1 MATEVN
7 DIKSGIDALAA
18 PAPPPGEQYQIAAY
32 ADRKAIREVMERFKA
47 GLRVKDATE
56 YEYAALAHVAL
67 KYDLD
72 PFNGEAWIIAGH
84 GVAMGIKGLRK
95 LANRQARERGIR
107 WWTEFHD
114 VRNNEEAER
123 YGIPTNGVAV
133 AKICVLRRSDLIEAY
148 VETLRSIREIAGEI
162 PFEQLQ
168 AILGRPPVFTG
179 VGYVL
184 QGEKS
189 KMPYG
194 QLAMK
199 RAETHAI
206 RQAFDVEYRVEEL
219 EPDIDITVERPQLAI
234 VEDDKPDATE
244 GELIEDAPET
254 LRETAARI
262 SASLYGSDD
271 DDTDLA
277 PPGRP
282 ASIVAQARPSPSIVT
297 QAEPSRRPASSR
309 QAPPVEGEVVG
320 EGKPEPKPH
329 WIDNPKART
338 KFWAYTKN
346 LGLTEEQVYEALGVK
361 SIHAFDG
368 TMQQAKDKLDTYAD
382 ALHNAPPDEPKPSGK
397 PTAPKPSAPP
407 PWAEWHDEPL
417 FPDQPEDIPA

>member
-1 MATEVN
+1 MAT

-32 ADRKAIREVMERFKA
+32 ADRTAIREAMERFKA

-72 PFNGEAWIIAGH
+72 PFNGDAWIIPGH
-84 GVAMGIKGLRK
+84 GVALGIKGLRK
-95 LANRQARERGIR
+95 LANRQSRERGIR

-133 AKICVLRRSDLIEAY
+133 AKLCVLRRSDLIEAY
-148 VETLRSIREIAGEI
+148 VETLRSIREIAGDI

-168 AILGRPPVFTG
+168 AIIGTPPIFTG

-206 RQAFDVEYRVEEL
+206 RQAFDVEYRVEEN
-219 EPDIDITVERPQLAI
+219 EPDTDITVERPQLAI
-234 VEDDKPDATE
+234 EPDATE
-244 GELIEDAPET
+244 GELIEDAPEM

-271 DDTDLA
+271 DTDLA
-277 PPGRP
+277 PPSP
-282 ASIVAQARPSPSIVT
+282 SIVTQGPPSPSIVTQGPPSPSIVTQGPPSPSIVT
-297 QAEPSRRPASSR
+297 QAR
-309 QAPPVEGEVVG
+309 PVEGEVVG
-320 EGKPEPKPH
+320 EGKPEPKAH
-329 WIDNPKART
+329 WIDNPKARA
-338 KFWAYTKN
+338 KFWVYTKN
-346 LGLTEEQVYEALGVK
+346 DLGLEKNEVYEALGVK
-361 SIHAFDG
+361 SIRDFDG
-368 TMQQAKDKLDTYAD
+368 TMQQAKDLLDTYAD

-397 PTAPKPSAPP
+397 PTAPKPSTPP
-407 PWAEWHDEPL
+407 PWDEGYSEPL
-417 FPDQPEDIPA
+417 FPDEPEDIPA

>member
-234 VEDDKPDATE
+234 EPDATE
-244 GELIEDAPET
+244 GELIEDAPEM

-271 DDTDLA
+271 DDDTDLA
-277 PPGRP
+277 PPSRP
-282 ASIVAQARPSPSIVT
+282 ARIATQARPSPSIAT
-297 QAEPSRRPASSR
+297 QARPVA
-309 QAPPVEGEVVG
+309 VEGEVVG
-320 EGKPEPKPH
+320 EGKPEPKAH
-329 WIDNPKART
+329 WIDNPKARA
-338 KFWAYTKN
+338 KFWVYTKN
-346 LGLTEEQVYEALGVK
+346 DLGLEKDEVYEALGVK
-361 SIHAFDG
+361 SIRDFDG

-382 ALHNAPPDEPKPSGK
+382 ALRNAPPDEPKPSGR